1 MLDSNLLYVFLM
13 EVSNEE
19 KNDCSHEK
27 DFHCFFYMCL
37 EKEFQMSLDERM
49 NECVPSNSRGKMF
62 LICDL

>member
-1 MLDSNLLYVFLM
+1 MKK
-13 EVSNEE
+13 
-19 KNDCSHEK
+19 KNDYSHEK